1 MPEKYKIKPLV
12 WVVKDEASTKFHVSQ
27 DDYFGTIATILSLW
41 RQNIEK
47 NPKNINPDFYKTF
60 KSLEKE
66 LIWLQQNYQI
76 NPKIKKQNRMPKGT
90 DTNQ

>member
-1 MPEKYKIKPLV
+1 MPAKYLIKPGV
-12 WVVKDEASTKFHVSQ
+12 WLLKDEAGTKFHLSQ

-47 NPKNINPDFYKTF
+47 NPDLINPDFYQT
-60 KSLEKE
+60 LNEVEKD

-76 NPKIKKQNRMPKGT
+76 KPRIKKKNKIPKGRERS
-90 DTNQ
+90 Q